1 MQPQYSENHDVLS
14 ASQQVTFTIPEIVP
28 SRPIGQST
36 TPQTKP
42 NNSGYSIYAQQTIFH
57 KSAKIPPR
65 ISLAHS
71 NDTTTSTNTVKTW
84 QMLHPPPSTHVLKML
99 ILAHSPHSPLTGAG
113 DRK

>member
-42 NNSGYSIYAQQTIFH
+42 NNSGYSIYAQQTI
-57 KSAKIPPR
+57 
-65 ISLAHS
+65 
-71 NDTTTSTNTVKTW
+71 
-84 QMLHPPPSTHVLKML
+84 
-99 ILAHSPHSPLTGAG
+99 
-113 DRK
+113 